1 MIKTKEI
8 IDAFISHGVD
18 YYSGVPDSL
27 LKQLNF
33 ALESDARCKVNITVN
48 EGAAVADAIG
58 YNLVTNRMPA
68 VFMQNSGLGNAVNP
82 LTSLANK
89 DIYGIPMLLLIGWRG
104 EILQDKSQ
112 LKDEPQHRAMG
123 RMTLEMLETLE
134 IPYLVV
140 GPEHMDW
147 RNGIT
152 DLLSVASAESK
163 PVALVFRKGSFEN
176 TKINYNHL
184 SHNPSRE
191 EYIKEILKTLDDSV
205 ALVSTTGVASREV
218 YESRENLSQKN
229 GRDFL
234 TVGGMGFALQIAES
248 VARNGK
254 LRKVVCIDGDGAA
267 LMHLGVL
274 TQSSQNNKLIHILVN
289 NGVHDSVG
297 GQKLNLNEEFS
308 FVELAKT
315 CGYRNQFVIEQPS
328 DCKEVLNKS
337 MILEGSCFIE
347 IKARPGFRSNLGR
360 PKSTPK
366 ENKQG
371 FKELIVKL
379 EK

>member
-8 IDAFISHGVD
+8 IDAFTSHGIN

-33 ALESDARCKVNITVN
+33 ALESDSRCKVNITVN
-48 EGAAVADAIG
+48 EGAAIADAIG
-58 YNLVTNRMPA
+58 YNMVTDRIPA

-89 DIYGIPMLLLIGWRG
+89 EIYGIPMLLLIGWRG
-104 EILQDKSQ
+104 EVLPDNSQ
-112 LKDEPQHRAMG
+112 LRDEPQHRAMG
-123 RMTLEMLETLE
+123 KMTLEMLRTLE
-134 IPYLVV
+134 IPYLIV
-140 GPEHMDW
+140 GSENTDW
-147 RNGIT
+147 KEEMT
-152 DLLSVASAESK
+152 KLLSIAAVESK
-163 PVALVFRKGSFEN
+163 PVAIVFRKGTFEN
-176 TKINYNHL
+176 TKVDYNHSSL
-184 SHNPSRE
+184 YSSRE
-191 EYIKEILKTLDDSV
+191 DYIKEILETLGDSV

-248 VARNGK
+248 VARNSK
-254 LRKVVCIDGDGAA
+254 LGKVVCIDGDGAA

-274 TQSSQNNKLIHILVN
+274 TQSSQNEKLIHIVIN

-297 GQKLNLNEEFS
+297 GQKLNLSEKFS
-308 FVELAKT
+308 FVQLAKT
-315 CGYRNQFVIEQPS
+315 LGYKHQFVLEQPS

-337 MILEGSCFIE
+337 MTLEGSCFIE

-379 EK
+379 EQ